1 MQSQVHAVLGNAQEE
16 LPVNGV
22 GTDLPSAAEA
32 PALWAAMRPAP
43 AHLHSPFGL
52 PAIQMLPAGIAHAAQ
67 RLMNG
72 GPATINPALVS
83 TAPEQAAL
91 PPPASA
97 PSQAED
103 ELAGIDVPIS
113 AAEQPASAPP
123 AARQVELLTASG
135 EGATNATEQQQQQ
148 QHSGADHGPH
158 EPCTEAAET
167 TGTPEG
173 GAAEGHAG
181 VDIPVAVQSSQEAA
195 PRKLLLQQQQTQL
208 MGIKGSLSIPE
219 TPSLGQE
226 LRGGFKLPQH
236 MDSLKVAE

>member
-1 MQSQVHAVLGNAQEE
+1 MPGSAQEE
-16 LPVNGV
+16 LPVNAV
-22 GTDLPSAAEA
+22 GTDLPSAAAA

-72 GPATINPALVS
+72 GPATINPVLVS

-103 ELAGIDVPIS
+103 ELAGTDVPVS
-113 AAEQPASAPP
+113 AAEQPASIVP
-123 AARQVELLTASG
+123 AAPQNDLLAGSG
-135 EGATNATEQQQQQ
+135 EGATDATEQQQQQ
-148 QHSGADHGPH
+148 RRSGACGAPH

-167 TGTPEG
+167 SSVPEG
-173 GAAEGHAG
+173 AAADGHAG
-181 VDIPVAVQSSQEAA
+181 VDIPVAVQSSQECA
-195 PRKLLLQQQQTQL
+195 PRKLLLQQQPQL
-208 MGIKGSLSIPE
+208 MGIRGSLSIPE

-236 MDSLKVAE
+236 MDSLKVSK

>member
-1 MQSQVHAVLGNAQEE
+1 MQSQVPAVPGNAQEE
-16 LPVNGV
+16 LLVNAV

-83 TAPEQAAL
+83 TAPEQAAP

-103 ELAGIDVPIS
+103 ELAGTDVPVS
-113 AAEQPASAPP
+113 AAEQPGSAAL
-123 AARQVELLTASG
+123 AAPQSELLAASG
-135 EGATNATEQQQQQ
+135 EGATNATEEQQQ
-148 QHSGADHGPH
+148 QHSGACHGPH
-158 EPCTEAAET
+158 EPCNEATEI

-173 GAAEGHAG
+173 VAAEGHAG

-195 PRKLLLQQQQTQL
+195 PRKLLLKQQQTQL

-236 MDSLKVAE
+236 MDSLKVS

>member
-1 MQSQVHAVLGNAQEE
+1 MQTQVPAVPGSAQEE
-16 LPVNGV
+16 LLVNAV
-22 GTDLPSAAEA
+22 GADLPSAAEA
-32 PALWAAMRPAP
+32 PAVWAAMRPAP

-72 GPATINPALVS
+72 GPATINSALAS

-91 PPPASA
+91 PPSASA

-103 ELAGIDVPIS
+103 ELAGTDVPVS
-113 AAEQPASAPP
+113 AAEQPASAVL
-123 AARQVELLTASG
+123 AAPQIELQAGSE
-135 EGATNATEQQQQQ
+135 EGTINDTEQQQQ
-148 QHSGADHGPH
+148 HLGNGGPN
-158 EPCTEAAET
+158 EPCNEAAET

-173 GAAEGHAG
+173 VAAEGHAG
-181 VDIPVAVQSSQEAA
+181 VDIPVAMQSSQEAA
-195 PRKLLLQQQQTQL
+195 PRKLLLQQQPQL

-236 MDSLKVAE
+236 MDSLKVAK